1 MLKDTNGQPFEL
13 PFKSNFQWLLDE
25 RDLIVL
31 AHIFW
36 TLGDAILGIEN
47 RPRFSL
53 EVLLSLPE
61 VL

>member
-1 MLKDTNGQPFEL
+1 MLKDTKGQPFEL

-36 TLGDAILGIEN
+36 TLGNAILRYRKPPSFFPG
-47 RPRFSL
+47 S
-53 EVLLSLPE
+53 VA
-61 VL
+61 